1 MDMLI
6 EATDLLDKTVITDKG
21 KELGIVSNL
30 IIDVKTHTLYELL
43 VDDTNEEIVENAVPV
58 GVPFRWIHSISDHIV
73 LKYFPGKIR
82 LRAIPKE
89 PTGKRKL
96 RVVKKKWGD
105 HGVSRLEW
113 R

>member
-1 MDMLI
+1 MLI
-6 EATDLLDKTVITDKG
+6 EVTDLLDKTVITDKG
-21 KELGIVSNL
+21 KELGIVDNV
-30 IIDVKTHTLYELL
+30 IIDLKSHTLYELL
-43 VDDTNEEIVENAVPV
+43 VAETNEEIVENGVPV

-105 HGVSRLEW
+105 HGTTRLEW
-113 R
+113 K